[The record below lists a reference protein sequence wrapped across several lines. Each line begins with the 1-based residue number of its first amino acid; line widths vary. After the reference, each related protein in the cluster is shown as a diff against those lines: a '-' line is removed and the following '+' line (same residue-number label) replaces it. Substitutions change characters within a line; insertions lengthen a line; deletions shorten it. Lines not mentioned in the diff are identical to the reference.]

1 MTGVGNLGEKIAIK
15 IINDFLNF
23 ERSMCDAT
31 TQSLS
36 RYCTYPV
43 PVVKGE
49 ILCEEAQWHPDKG
62 KNDKNCKLLKSKMAN
77 GRHFENR

>member
-23 ERSMCDAT
+23 KSSMCDAT

-43 PVVKGE
+43 SEDAACLEHTVVAYA
-49 ILCEEAQWHPDKG
+49 IQL
-62 KNDKNCKLLKSKMAN
+62 N
-77 GRHFENR
+77 

>member
-15 IINDFLNF
+15 IINDILNF
-23 ERSMCDAT
+23 ESSMCDAT

-43 PVVKGE
+43 PVVT
-49 ILCEEAQWHPDKG
+49 
-62 KNDKNCKLLKSKMAN
+62 NCCTGVGVHDVITCADLYYD
-77 GRHFENR
+77 R